1 MLDAKIEAILDT
13 LSVAVFVV
21 DNNQTIVFRNE
32 SAVSLFGTGIQGRKL
47 AHYVPNK
54 RCIRAVEETIDGGD
68 RARVDVR
75 LQLVVPTTFAMT
87 AVRVDPDVTRTDA
100 MVVVSFED
108 VSHIQEAEQMRSD
121 FVANVSHELRS
132 PLTALYG
139 FIETL
144 QGPARAD
151 QQASDRFLYLM
162 EKEAARMARLI
173 DDLLSLSKLQSEEK
187 YAPTTTVDLRPILER
202 LSASLEPILE
212 REETKVTLEIPED
225 LPKVVGVADELT
237 QVFSNLIENA
247 AKYSRNGAKVTVV
260 AGVDSKEP
268 DMVRVSVSDQGEGIA
283 PEHIARLTERFYRI
297 DKGRSRDK
305 GGTGLGLAIVKH
317 ILMRH
322 RGRLQI
328 DSVLGEGSRFSV
340 VVPRAL

>member
-1 MLDAKIEAILDT
+1 MLDAGIRAILDA
-13 LSVAVFVV
+13 LGVAVFVV
-21 DNNQTIVFRNE
+21 DSNQTIVFRNE
-32 SAVSLFGTGIQGRKL
+32 SAVSLFGTGTKGRKL

-54 RCIRAVEETIDGGD
+54 RCIRAVEDTIDEGGQ
-68 RARVDVR
+68 AKVDVR
-75 LQLVVPTTFAMT
+75 LQLVVPTTFSMT
-87 AVRVDPDVTRTDA
+87 AVRVDPDASRTDA
-100 MVVVSFED
+100 LVVVSFED

-144 QGPARAD
+144 QGPARSDAE
-151 QQASDRFLYLM
+151 ASDRFLYLM

-187 YAPTTTVDLRPILER
+187 YAPTTVVNLRPILDR
-202 LSASLEPILE
+202 LSASLEPILD
-212 REETKVTLEIPED
+212 REKTTVTLDIPAD
-225 LPKVVGVADELT
+225 LPEVIGVADELT
-237 QVFSNLIENA
+237 QVFANLIENA
-247 AKYSRNGAKVTVV
+247 AKYSRNGAVVSIEACVDKV
-260 AGVDSKEP
+260 EP
-268 DMVRVSVSDQGEGIA
+268 DMVRVTVSDQGEGIA

-322 RGRLQI
+322 RARLQI
-328 DSVLGEGSRFSV
+328 DSTVGVGSRFSV
-340 VVPRAL
+340 IIPRAI